1 MEALV
6 DPGPRRHDYH
16 NIWEFHWFHISS
28 AATAASFSAQS
39 PDLICAFLVFYIFRY
54 VLLLFSCFS
63 CHASLRHFYL
73 WVCFSIL
80 VLSIQLL

>member
-16 NIWEFHWFHISS
+16 DIWEFHWFHVSS

-39 PDLICAFLVFYIFRY
+39 PDLICAFLVFYIF
-54 VLLLFSCFS
+54 
-63 CHASLRHFYL
+63 
-73 WVCFSIL
+73 
-80 VLSIQLL
+80 